1 MSTCL
6 VPFNQLYIHSS
17 GEVYPCSFVQNDPN
31 FILGHIQE
39 KSLKE
44 IWNSDAAR
52 KLRDAHQGILP
63 GACKSNQ
70 QSFLCHKVIT
80 RNGFNQTDL
89 KLKRLDIMLDSACN
103 LTCIM
108 CTNIYD
114 RTGGLKSDYF
124 WKNNDEVLS
133 ELNEIELVG
142 GEPLISPHF
151 ERMVNL
157 VSPINSKCEWRITTN
172 AHYQITDNLLGNFQK
187 INLKSIS
194 ISLDSLVPGIFE
206 KIRQRSQFDL
216 VFNNILKLKKS
227 IPKIEINMVVQ
238 TLNANEV
245 TSLYMWTKKQ
255 GFHFYPILLL
265 YPKDHSLLNRSKKEN
280 REWLLNL
287 MRENESLNSKEIF
300 FLIKKALANLE
311 LQKDPEVLE
320 AYLEQLKLMEKIIA

>member
-17 GEVYPCSFVQNDPN
+17 GEVYPCSYVQNNPD

-44 IWNSDAAR
+44 IWNSNAAR
-52 KLRDAHQGILP
+52 KLREDHQGILP
-63 GACKSNQ
+63 GVCKNNQ
-70 QSFLCHKVIT
+70 QSFLCHKVIA
-80 RNGFNQTDL
+80 RSGFNQTDI

-114 RTGGLKSDYF
+114 RTGGLKSDFF
-124 WKNNDEVLS
+124 WKNNEETLADLQ
-133 ELNEIELVG
+133 EIELVG

-151 ERMVNL
+151 ERIVNL

-172 AHYQITDNLLGNFQK
+172 AHYQITDKLLINFQK
-187 INLKSIS
+187 INLQSLS
-194 ISLDSLVPGIFE
+194 ISLDSLVPGVFE

-216 VFNNILKLKKS
+216 VFENIQKLKIA

-238 TLNANEV
+238 AINADEV
-245 TSLYMWTKKQ
+245 TGLYKWTKEQ

-265 YPKDHSLLNRSKKEN
+265 YPEDHSLLNRSKKEN
-280 REWLLNL
+280 KEWLLNL
-287 MRENESLNSKEIF
+287 MKENEVLNSKEIF
-300 FLIKKALANLE
+300 FLIKKALGNLD

-320 AYLEQLKLMEKIIA
+320 AYLEQLKLMEKLIG